1 MGLRDLGR
9 DVKISQ
15 RPLDIIYVI
24 DTSGSMDGAKIQSVN
39 NAMHELETLLRD
51 EARKNPAAQVNIR
64 ILTFGDA
71 QVHWHIKERT
81 DVEKYRYND
90 INYVNGSTP
99 LGGALGV
106 LCDILGSDKMP
117 SRGLKP
123 IIVLLSDGQPNDTW
137 EPNLDRL
144 LSLPWGKHAI
154 KVAIA
159 IGKDAD
165 RDVLAR
171 FTTDPDLVLNANS
184 ATALQNFIKWTST
197 LVTHS
202 SQRASQRDSHGN
214 LQPRKVNVPSMLPA
228 YDPAV
233 DDCFVDD
240 RRWNK

>member
-9 DVKISQ
+9 NVKISQ

-39 NAMHELETLLRD
+39 NAMHELENLLRS

-64 ILTFGDA
+64 ILTFGGCTS
-71 QVHWHIKERT
+71 QWHIKERT
-81 DVEKYRYND
+81 DVEQFHYDD
-90 INYVNGSTP
+90 INYVDGMTP
-99 LGGALGV
+99 FGHALGV
-106 LCDILGSDKMP
+106 LCDTLESDKMP

-123 IIVLLSDGQPNDTW
+123 IVVLLSDGWPNDTW

-144 LSLPWGKHAI
+144 LSLPWGKKAI

-165 RDVLAR
+165 KDVLVR

-202 SQRASQRDSHGN
+202 TQRASQRDSHGN

-228 YDPAV
+228 YDPSV